1 MLRILQ
7 LNLNKSLIAQSA
19 FINSFSTSDFD
30 IILLQE
36 SYLDP
41 RTSLTRATSHW
52 IVVYPH
58 THYTEA
64 SGRTRSVIFIS
75 KRISGETWSQIKV
88 DSPDITA
95 ISLRTAS
102 GPLHIFNIY
111 NDQRHQDSINLLA

>member
-1 MLRILQ
+1 
-7 LNLNKSLIAQSA
+7 
-19 FINSFSTSDFD
+19 DFD
-30 IILLQE
+30 IVLLQE
-36 SYLDP
+36 PYLDP

-58 THYTEA
+58 THYSEA
-64 SGRTRSVIFIS
+64 RECTCSIIFVS

-95 ISLRTAS
+95 ISLRTVS

-111 NDQRHQDSINLLA
+111 